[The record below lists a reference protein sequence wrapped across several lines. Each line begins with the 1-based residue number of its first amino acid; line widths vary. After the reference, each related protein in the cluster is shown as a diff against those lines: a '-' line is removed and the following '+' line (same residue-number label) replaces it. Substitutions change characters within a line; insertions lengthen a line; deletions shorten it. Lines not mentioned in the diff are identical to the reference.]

1 MDISNYFDM
10 KNKCGQSCLLFD
22 AMATNMAELH
32 GSLSNQKMKR
42 SVTLVMQWKY
52 LLIQEKLGN
61 EYRYN

>member
-42 SVTLVMQWKY
+42 SVTLVMQ
-52 LLIQEKLGN
+52 
-61 EYRYN
+61 